1 MKVIRNSKLIKIIR
15 NFTGFKPA
23 LTILDL
29 NKKNVSTSDAFFWR
43 TDNDFKTIFKF
54 TDIFSLFFKEQNS
67 ACEIFFYDKENN
79 FIKKIKLSQLNLS
92 NEITIDKNFM
102 DQKEDYGTFYIFHY
116 SKNDHKSIIRN
127 SCYTGFSHKD
137 NISYVHG
144 NTITAYK
151 NLNNDKLNFG
161 IGGRTFFKN
170 NIYQIQ
176 NSFKNKNVEL
186 MLMNPTKKK
195 LKILVNDE
203 NFTLD
208 SCCSIIKKFNNVDII
223 KILSKCY
230 LLRPIIFSY
239 DKNYFDVYNG

>member
-23 LTILDL
+23 LAILDF

-43 TDNDFKTIFKF
+43 TDNDFKTTFKF
-54 TDIFSLFFKEQNS
+54 TDIFRLFFKDQNS

-92 NEITIDKNFM
+92 NEIIIDKNFM
-102 DQKEDYGTFYIFHY
+102 DKKEDYGTFYIFHY
-116 SKNDHKSIIRN
+116 SKSNHKSIIRN
-127 SCYTGFSHKD
+127 SCYTGFSNKD

-151 NLNNDKLNFG
+151 NFNNDKLNFG
-161 IGGRTFFKN
+161 IGGRTFFRN
-170 NIYQIQ
+170 NVYQIQ
-176 NSFKNKNVEL
+176 NSFINKNVEL

-195 LKILVNDE
+195 LKILINDE

-223 KILSKCY
+223 KIVSKCY

-239 DKNYFDVYNG
+239 DKNYFDVYHG